1 MCLTQQHFDEVTLE
15 LLTSGKVKV
24 MMFLPMPSGN
34 LTRYYRR
41 FRVIVG
47 NKQSQNT
54 VNLTLYIF
62 SVTVSVV
69 MWGELT

>member
-24 MMFLPMPSGN
+24 MMFLLMPSGN